1 MRNPTKNTAALAFSV
16 LLSVASPI
24 SAMDWQAGM
33 KPSSLRGSFFS
44 TCSECSVDSNGYLK
58 CRCVNNAGR
67 VARQSS
73 VALGYCNRVGP
84 NNSNGFLNCQAILRG
99 SWKQS
104 CAGGTVYAN
113 ELWATCRRVDGQY
126 QENKFN
132 LNNCQTMNLTNVN
145 GRLQCED

>member
-67 VARQSS
+67 IAPETS
-73 VALGYCNRVGP
+73 VALGYCNRTGP
-84 NNSNGFLNCQAILRG
+84 NNSNGILNCQPILRG
-99 SWKQS
+99 SWGQT
-104 CAGGTVYAN
+104 CVNGIIYGNA
-113 ELWATCRRVDGQY
+113 LIATCKKVDGQY
-126 QENKFN
+126 QNNKLN
-132 LNNCQTMNLTNVN
+132 LNNCQTMNIANIN
-145 GRLQCED
+145 GRLQCQE